1 MSADEAALIRS
12 KIRELALNPFA
23 VPNVKSLVGRPGYRL
38 RIGDWRVI
46 FEVVQSQQ
54 VIAILKI
61 AQRGGAYR

>member
-46 FEVVQSQQ
+46 YEVAQNEQAVF
-54 VIAILKI
+54 ILKI
-61 AQRGGAYR
+61 ARRGGVYR